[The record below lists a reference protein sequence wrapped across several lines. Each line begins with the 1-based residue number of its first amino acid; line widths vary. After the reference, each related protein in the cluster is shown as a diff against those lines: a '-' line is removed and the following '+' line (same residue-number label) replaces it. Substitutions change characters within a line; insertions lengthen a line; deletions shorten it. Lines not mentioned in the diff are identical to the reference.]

1 MRVKVAGLVAQ
12 TGPGATRLL
21 GALRGMC
28 SRYRSRTA
36 HELVLRA
43 PLGGGAGAQPL
54 RLVGVLP
61 ADAATAGPATSK
73 LPPSAPSWWALRH
86 ESAALRGPAYAALP
100 AAVRE
105 VAETRMHTPTG
116 GGGGG
121 GGGSGGA
128 GGGGGGYA
136 VAPGFVAALG
146 AAVEAAVER
155 RGNVYR
161 CSHAG
166 LPVDV
171 EVSIL
176 SPLPAGAA
184 EELGRSGL
192 VDVAS
197 AASASAEGGGA
208 AGAGGA
214 AAAAAGAKKQP
225 SSYTRGYYLVE
236 AHITVAET
244 MASQAGGG
252 GAGGAAAAAIG
263 GGADA
268 AEGLFWG
275 TTAPAS
281 AEAAAAAAAAAAG
294 SLGEGA
300 PLPLLPP
307 GGHIEAAWALGAFA
321 EKLLPMVRLQP
332 AL

>member
-1 MRVKVAGLVAQ
+1 MRVKAAGLVAQ
-12 TGPGATRLL
+12 SGPAGTRLL

-28 SRYRSRTA
+28 SRYRTRTA

-54 RLVGVLP
+54 RLVGALP
-61 ADAATAGPATSK
+61 AAPAMATAATQDPRAAAAPA
-73 LPPSAPSWWALRH
+73 PAWWALRH

-105 VAETRMHTPTG
+105 VTEARLHTPPG
-116 GGGGG
+116 CGG
-121 GGGSGGA
+121 GGGSGG
-128 GGGGGGYA
+128 YA
-136 VAPGFVAALG
+136 CAPGFVAALG

-171 EVSIL
+171 EVSVL
-176 SPLPAGAA
+176 SPLPVAAAEELARAGVDIANAGGGGGGGAGAGAA
-184 EELGRSGL
+184 E
-192 VDVAS
+192 
-197 AASASAEGGGA
+197 AAA
-208 AGAGGA
+208 A
-214 AAAAAGAKKQP
+214 AAAAAGAKPP

-236 AHITVAET
+236 AYITVAET
-244 MASQAGGG
+244 TAVVAGAGIGAGGRAGGG
-252 GAGGAAAAAIG
+252 GGGGGGGTEAEAGAAALAA
-263 GGADA
+263 A
-268 AEGLFWG
+268 
-275 TTAPAS
+275 T
-281 AEAAAAAAAAAAG
+281 AAAAAAAAGAG

-307 GGHIEAAWALGAFA
+307 GGHVEAAWALGAFA

-332 AL
+332 AA

>member
-54 RLVGVLP
+54 RLVAVLP
-61 ADAATAGPATSK
+61 DAAAAAAPPATAGRRA
-73 LPPSAPSWWALRH
+73 PPPAPSWWALRH

-105 VAETRMHTPTG
+105 VAEARLHTP
-116 GGGGG
+116 
-121 GGGSGGA
+121 A
-128 GGGGGGYA
+128 GGGGGYA
-136 VAPGFVAALG
+136 AAPGFAAALG

-184 EELGRSGL
+184 EELARAGVEVPNSSS
-192 VDVAS
+192 S
-197 AASASAEGGGA
+197 AADAAAGGGTGA
-208 AGAGGA
+208 ASGGA
-214 AAAAAGAKKQP
+214 AAAKPP

-244 MASQAGGG
+244 MAQQQGVGGGG
-252 GAGGAAAAAIG
+252 GAGAG
-263 GGADA
+263 GGAEGEAEGAEA
-268 AEGLFWG
+268 AE
-275 TTAPAS
+275 AA
-281 AEAAAAAAAAAAG
+281 AMAAAAAAAAAAG